1 LKQHS
6 LTHPTYNPFAV
17 AQQQID
23 SAAAAIK
30 LDAATHAFLREP
42 QHELAVTFPVKMD
55 DGTAQVF
62 RGFRIQYNTAR
73 GPAKGGLR
81 WHPHE
86 TVNTVRALACWMT
99 WKTAAVDLPLGG
111 GKGGVVCDPKLLSES
126 EKERVA
132 RGFVRAIG
140 HNIDP
145 WLDVPAPD
153 VGTNAQ
159 IMTWMMD
166 EYETMVHRRFPGVI
180 TGKPVGMGGSLG
192 RNEATARGGWFV
204 AREAANAFSIPL
216 KGKTMAI
223 QGFGNAGMFAA
234 KIGEE
239 MFGMKL
245 VAVSG
250 SKGAVRCP
258 KGIDVNALC
267 EYYEKHKTA
276 VGFPGTEEIPLD
288 DVLTQECDLLIP
300 AALEGVITD
309 KNADQVKTKMI
320 LELAN
325 GPTTP
330 GADAI
335 LFKRGICVLPDFLA
349 NAGGVTVSYFEQ
361 VQNCYNYYWDA
372 DTVRSSLDKKMTQ
385 ACKEIFERAIHEKTQ
400 VRDAAYC
407 VSIARVA
414 HACKLRGWV

>member
-1 LKQHS
+1 MTQ
-6 LTHPTYNPFAV
+6 PGYNPFAV
-17 AQQQID
+17 AQQQLD
-23 SAAAAIK
+23 TAAATLK

-55 DGTAQVF
+55 DGTTQVF

-73 GPAKGGLR
+73 GPAKGGIR
-81 WHPHE
+81 WHPEE
-86 TVNTVRALACWMT
+86 TVDTVRALACWMT

-111 GKGGVVCDPKLLSES
+111 GKGGVVCDPFKLSES

-132 RGFVRAIG
+132 RGYTRAIG

-153 VGTNAQ
+153 VGSNAQ
-159 IMTWMMD
+159 IMTWMLD
-166 EYETMVHRRFPGVI
+166 EYETMTHRRLPGVI
-180 TGKPVGMGGSLG
+180 TGKLVGMGGSLG
-192 RNEATARGGWFV
+192 RAEATARGGWYV
-204 AREAANAFSIPL
+204 AREAANAFEMPL

-223 QGFGNAGMFAA
+223 QGFGNVGSYAA

-245 VAVSG
+245 VAISDVN
-250 SKGAVRCP
+250 GAIRNP
-258 KGIDVNALC
+258 KGIDVKALF
-267 EYYEKHKTA
+267 EHFDKTKTL
-276 VGFPGTEEIPLD
+276 VGCPGTEEIPGSEL
-288 DVLTQECDLLIP
+288 LLQECDLLIP
-300 AALEGVITD
+300 AALEGVITE
-309 KNADQVKTKMI
+309 KNADKIKTKMI

-330 GADAI
+330 EADKI
-335 LFKRGICVLPDFLA
+335 LFDRGIRVIPDFLA

-361 VQNCYNYYWDA
+361 VQNCYNYYWDLE
-372 DTVRSSLDKKMTQ
+372 TVRSSLDTKMTQ
-385 ACKEIFERAIHEKTQ
+385 ACKEIFDRTLREKTA

-407 VSIARVA
+407 VSVARVA
-414 HACKLRGWV
+414 QACKLRGWV

>member
-1 LKQHS
+1 MTQS
-6 LTHPTYNPFAV
+6 GYNPFAV

-23 SAAAAIK
+23 HAAAALG

-55 DGTAQVF
+55 DGTTQAF

-81 WHPHE
+81 WHPEE
-86 TVNTVRALACWMT
+86 TVDTVRALACWMT

-111 GKGGVVCDPKLLSES
+111 GKGGVVCDPKKLSES

-153 VGTNAQ
+153 VGTTPQ
-159 IMTWMMD
+159 IMAWMMD
-166 EYETMVHRRFPGVI
+166 EYETMTHRRLPGII
-180 TGKPVGMGGSLG
+180 TGKPLGMGGSIG

-204 AREAANAFSIPL
+204 AREAANAFNIPL
-216 KGKTMAI
+216 KGKTMVI

-245 VAVSG
+245 VGVSG

-258 KGIDVNALC
+258 KGIDIKAMC
-267 EYYEKHKTA
+267 EYYEKNKTA
-276 VGFPGTEEIPLD
+276 VGFPGTEEIPMENL
-288 DVLTQECDLLIP
+288 LLEECDLLIP
-300 AALEGVITD
+300 AALEGVLT
-309 KNADQVKTKMI
+309 KENAEKVKTKMI

-330 GADAI
+330 EADEI

-372 DTVRSSLDKKMTQ
+372 ETVRSSLDKKMTQ
-385 ACKEIFERAIHEKTQ
+385 ACKEIFERALREKTP

-414 HACKLRGWV
+414 QACKLRGWV

>member
-1 LKQHS
+1 MTQ
-6 LTHPTYNPFAV
+6 PGYNPFAV

-23 SAAAAIK
+23 SAAATLK
-30 LDAATHAFLREP
+30 LNAATHAFLREP

-55 DGTAQVF
+55 DGTTQVF

-73 GPAKGGLR
+73 GPAKGGIR
-81 WHPHE
+81 WHPDE
-86 TVNTVRALACWMT
+86 TVDTVRALACWMT

-111 GKGGVVCDPKLLSES
+111 GKGGVVCDPKVLSES

-132 RGFVRAIG
+132 RGYTRAIG

-153 VGTNAQ
+153 VGSNAQ
-159 IMTWMMD
+159 IMTWMLD
-166 EYETMVHRRFPGVI
+166 EYETMTHRRLPGVI
-180 TGKPVGMGGSLG
+180 TGKPVGMGGSIG

-204 AREAANAFSIPL
+204 AREAANAFNLPL
-216 KGKTMAI
+216 QGKTMVI

-245 VAVSG
+245 VAVGG
-250 SKGAVRCP
+250 STGAVRCP
-258 KGIDVNALC
+258 KGIDVNAMC
-267 EYYEKHKTA
+267 EYYTANKTA
-276 VGFPGTEEIPLD
+276 VGFPGTEEIASEDL
-288 DVLTQECDLLIP
+288 LLQECDLLIP
-300 AALEGVITD
+300 AALEGVITE
-309 KNADQVKTKMI
+309 KNADKLKTKMV

-330 GADAI
+330 EADVI

-372 DTVRSSLDKKMTQ
+372 TTVRSSLDAKMTQ
-385 ACKEIFERAIHEKTQ
+385 ACKEIFERALREKVQ

-414 HACKLRGWV
+414 QACKLRGWV

>member
-1 LKQHS
+1 MTQHG
-6 LTHPTYNPFAV
+6 YNPFAV

-23 SAAAAIK
+23 HAAAALK

-55 DGTAQVF
+55 NGTTQVF

-81 WHPHE
+81 WHPDE
-86 TVNTVRALACWMT
+86 TVDTVRALACWMT

-111 GKGGVVCDPKLLSES
+111 GKGGVVCDPKKLSDK
-126 EKERVA
+126 EKEGVA
-132 RGFVRAIG
+132 RGFARAIG

-153 VGTNAQ
+153 VGTTPQ

-166 EYETMVHRRFPGVI
+166 EYETMTHRRLPGII
-180 TGKPVGMGGSLG
+180 TGKPVGMGGSIG

-204 AREAANAFSIPL
+204 AREAANAYNIPL
-216 KGKTMAI
+216 KGKTMVI
-223 QGFGNAGMFAA
+223 QGFGNAGMYAA

-245 VAVSG
+245 VGVSG
-250 SKGAVRCP
+250 SKGAVKCP
-258 KGIDVNALC
+258 KGMDIAKLC
-267 EYYEKHKTA
+267 DYYEKNKTA
-276 VGFPGTEEIPLD
+276 VGFPGSEEIAPD
-288 DVLTQECDLLIP
+288 DLLLQECDLLIP

-309 KNADQVKTKMI
+309 KNADKIKTKMI

-330 GADAI
+330 EADKI
-335 LFKRGICVLPDFLA
+335 LFKKGICVLPDFLA

-372 DTVRSSLDKKMTQ
+372 ETVRSSLDKKMTQ
-385 ACKEIFERAIHEKTQ
+385 ACKEIFERSLNEKVQ

-414 HACKLRGWV
+414 QACKLRGWV

>member
-1 LKQHS
+1 M
-6 LTHPTYNPFAV
+6 TPPGYNPFAV

-23 SAAAAIK
+23 SAAATLK

-55 DGTAQVF
+55 NGTAKVF

-73 GPAKGGLR
+73 GPAKGGIR
-81 WHPHE
+81 WHPEE
-86 TVNTVRALACWMT
+86 TVDTVRALACWMT

-111 GKGGVVCDPKLLSES
+111 GKGGVVCDPFSLSES

-132 RGFVRAIG
+132 RGYARAIG

-153 VGTNAQ
+153 VGTTPQMMA
-159 IMTWMMD
+159 WMMD
-166 EYETMVHRRFPGVI
+166 EYETMVHRRLPGVI

-192 RNEATARGGWFV
+192 RAEATARGGWYV
-204 AREAANAFSIPL
+204 AREAANAFDMPL
-216 KGKTMAI
+216 QGKTMAI
-223 QGFGNAGMFAA
+223 QGFGNVGSFAA
-234 KIGEE
+234 TLGDE

-245 VAVSG
+245 VAISDVN
-250 SKGAVRCP
+250 GAIRCP
-258 KGIDVNALC
+258 KGIDVKALF
-267 EYYEKHKTA
+267 EHFDKHKTL
-276 VGFPGTEEIPLD
+276 VGCPGTEEIPGDEL
-288 DVLTQECDLLIP
+288 LLQECDLLIP
-300 AALEGVITD
+300 AALEGVITE
-309 KNADQVKTKMI
+309 KNVDQIKTKMI

-330 GADAI
+330 EADKI
-335 LFKRGICVLPDFLA
+335 LFDRGIRVIPDFLA

-361 VQNCYNYYWDA
+361 VQNCYNYYWDLE
-372 DTVRSSLDKKMTQ
+372 TVRSSLDTKMTQ
-385 ACKEIFERAIHEKTQ
+385 ACKEIFERALREKVQ

-414 HACKLRGWV
+414 QACKLRGWV

>member
-1 LKQHS
+1 MAQ
-6 LTHPTYNPFAV
+6 PGYNPFAV

-23 SAAAAIK
+23 NAAAIMK
-30 LDAATHAFLREP
+30 LDAATHALLREP
-42 QHELAVTFPVKMD
+42 QHELAVTFPVRMD
-55 DGTAQVF
+55 DNTTQVF

-73 GPAKGGLR
+73 GPAKGGIR
-81 WHPHE
+81 WHPDE
-86 TVNTVRALACWMT
+86 TVDTVRALACWMT

-111 GKGGVVCDPKLLSES
+111 GKGGVVCDPKVLSER
-126 EKERVA
+126 EKEGVA
-132 RGFVRAIG
+132 RGYARAVG

-153 VGTNAQ
+153 VGSNAQ

-166 EYETMVHRRFPGVI
+166 EYETMVHRRLPGVI
-180 TGKPVGMGGSLG
+180 TGKPVGMGGSIG

-204 AREAANAFSIPL
+204 AREAANAFNLPL
-216 KGKTMAI
+216 QGKTMVI

-245 VAVSG
+245 VGVGG

-258 KGIDVNALC
+258 QGIDIAAMC
-267 EYYEKHKTA
+267 EYYEKNKTA
-276 VGFPGTEEIPLD
+276 IGFPGTEEIASD
-288 DVLTQECDLLIP
+288 DLLSVECDLLIP
-300 AALEGVITD
+300 AALEGVITE
-309 KNADQVKTKMI
+309 KNADSIKTKMI

-330 GADAI
+330 EADEI

-372 DTVRSSLDKKMTQ
+372 ATVRSSLDAKMTQ
-385 ACKEIFERAIHEKTQ
+385 ACKEIFDRALREKVQ